1 MNPSSLVDLYVPGNV
16 GPFEEVA
23 EAAARAG
30 LDAVVWV
37 AESPEALP
45 PAAAAAHERGDRA
58 AVHGALVLE
67 GPGYRMLVLA
77 ARARLLKFAATAGA
91 LGSPA
96 DIADAARLAGG
107 VALAVSPRQGAGGA
121 VCREPAALP
130 GSCVAGNGRPG
141 VRKYTL
147 RSGPG
152 PRGRGRAGSAHS
164 RRDRSLWRVRRLS
177 GGTRAT
183 CPAMPATSRSSSR
196 CWPGAPA
203 SPSRSAVAPR
213 PPPRSPN
220 HRAPAVAADADAR
233 AGPVKAAAATRSSNS
248 D

>member
-77 ARARLLKFAATAGA
+77 ARARLLKFATTAGA

-130 GSCVAGNGRPG
+130 GSCVAGMVVQVCENTHFGRDLDLEDAG
-141 VRKYTL
+141 AL
-147 RSGPG
+147 
-152 PRGRGRAGSAHS
+152 GRRI
-164 RRDRSLWRVRRLS
+164 L
-177 GGTRAT
+177 GGTGPFGGFDDVGRYA
-183 CPAMPATSRSSSR
+183 SYV
-196 CWPGAPA
+196 PGDARDVEELVALLARGTGVAVEIGGRAPA
-203 SPSRSAVAPR
+203 SPAESE
-213 PPPRSPN
+213 PPRASGRRRRRRP
-220 HRAPAVAADADAR
+220 RGPREGGGGDA
-233 AGPVKAAAATRSSNS
+233 
-248 D
+248 